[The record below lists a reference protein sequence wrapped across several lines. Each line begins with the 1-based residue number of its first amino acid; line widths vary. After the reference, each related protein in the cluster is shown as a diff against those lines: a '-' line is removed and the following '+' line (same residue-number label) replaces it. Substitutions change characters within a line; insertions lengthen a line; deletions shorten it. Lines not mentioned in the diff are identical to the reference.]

1 MFDTRVFS
9 RGIKRRKRKE
19 KVYVPARF
27 RTEIPREEWK
37 LRDKSISNHF
47 VTKIPKYVITQ
58 KRIKFP
64 LKKLP

>member
-27 RTEIPREEWK
+27 RTKINGDYGTK
-37 LRDKSISNHF
+37 VIGNHF
-47 VTKIPKYVITQ
+47 VAKISKYVITQ

>member
-1 MFDTRVFS
+1 MFDTPVFS
-9 RGIKRRKRKE
+9 RGIKRKKRKE

-27 RTEIPREEWK
+27 RILERNGNYGTKVIG
-37 LRDKSISNHF
+37 NYF

>member
-9 RGIKRRKRKE
+9 RGIKRKKRKE
-19 KVYVPARF
+19 KYTFQRNF
-27 RTEIPREEWK
+27 GPRSLERNGDYGTK
-37 LRDKSISNHF
+37 VIGNHF